1 MATKVLQVL
10 SSTNVN
16 SGIANVV
23 MNYYRNI
30 DREKVQFDF
39 LIFWEAPKN
48 YNEEIKS
55 LGGNVYYF
63 TKPGLKTF
71 FKAKKELKAFF
82 SQHKD
87 EYDIIHC
94 HEILVAKQVFKYAR
108 KYSRPVCISHSH
120 NSRLAD
126 GFIKQVRNRLLVTG
140 LGKKSDY
147 CFACSK
153 EAGQNAFG
161 KFDLTKDKYK
171 VIYNSINLPRFKF
184 SEEGREIVRKEFG
197 IEDGLLLGNIGRLC
211 FQKNQLFAIKV
222 LQEIIK
228 TKQDAKL
235 LIVGEGQDK
244 EKLQEYVRENSL
256 QENVIFTGIRK
267 DVPELLSAMD
277 CFVFPSVYEGL
288 PVGLVE
294 AQASG
299 VKCFC
304 FESIT
309 SEVYLT
315 GSLVVFKNDDSP
327 LVWANKII
335 ESLDDNVD
343 RNKGYEQVKAKGFD
357 IKDSAKELEK
367 IYFEI
372 KSERV

>member
-1 MATKVLQVL
+1 MAIKVLQVL

-48 YNEEIKS
+48 YNEEIKR

-82 SQHKD
+82 SQHKG

-108 KYSRPVCISHSH
+108 KYSCSVCISHSH

-161 KFDLTKDKYK
+161 KSIIKTNKYK
-171 VIYNSINLPRFKF
+171 FIYNSINLTKFKF
-184 SEEGREIVRKEFG
+184 SPEGRRNIRKEFG

-228 TKQDAKL
+228 TKPDAKL

-288 PVGLVE
+288 GMALIESQTNGLLSLCYDIIPEEVM
-294 AQASG
+294 ASE
-299 VKCFC
+299 F
-304 FESIT
+304 
-309 SEVYLT
+309 
-315 GSLVVFKNDDSP
+315 VVFLKKESTPIDW
-327 LVWANKII
+327 VRTI